1 MCQIED
7 TGCFGLCAW
16 NFLFLKH
23 TSIFLFFVSIFNI
36 LIREKRNW
44 NKWFSWSNTG
54 KNKKLLKS

>member
-36 LIREKRNW
+36 LIREKRN
-44 NKWFSWSNTG
+44 
-54 KNKKLLKS
+54 